1 MNKFLNFQFIK
12 RAVSLTIYFGLLI
25 VMISNMFR
33 YSQTGD
39 HSQVVDSYYL
49 NWWTLFLVLDMWF
62 FGGKGKDS
70 KD

>member
-1 MNKFLNFQFIK
+1 M
-12 RAVSLTIYFGLLI
+12 VSNL
-25 VMISNMFR
+25 FR

>member
-1 MNKFLNFQFIK
+1 MNKFFNFQFIK
-12 RAVSLTIYFGLLI
+12 RAVTLTIYFGLLI
-25 VMISNMFR
+25 VMISNMVR

-62 FGGKGKDS
+62 FGGKVKES